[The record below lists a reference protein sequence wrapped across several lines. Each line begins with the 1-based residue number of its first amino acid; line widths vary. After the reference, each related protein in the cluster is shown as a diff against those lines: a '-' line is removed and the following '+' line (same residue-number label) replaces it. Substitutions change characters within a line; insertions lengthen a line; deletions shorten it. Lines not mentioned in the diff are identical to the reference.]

1 MMRTTETA
9 EKRQR
14 AERASHLERKIS
26 ELREKA
32 ESYPP
37 HAPVRVGLLE
47 KLGAYQREYEGL
59 MRDLDASRGQ
69 SRLF

>member
-1 MMRTTETA
+1 MSMEELAARAAELETKMRD
-9 EKRQR
+9 
-14 AERASHLERKIS
+14 
-26 ELREKA
+26 LRERV

-59 MRDLDASRGQ
+59 MRDLDMRRGQ